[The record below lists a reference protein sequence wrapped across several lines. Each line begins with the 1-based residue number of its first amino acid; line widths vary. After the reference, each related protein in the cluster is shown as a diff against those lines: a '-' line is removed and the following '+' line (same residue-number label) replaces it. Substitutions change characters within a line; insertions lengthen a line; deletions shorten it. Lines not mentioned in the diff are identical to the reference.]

1 MLYWASLSLM
11 RHTRSFYG
19 KLILTPTIVLLL
31 LWIIIPL
38 SLTVYF
44 SFQSYNMLDGSPTG
58 YAGWMNYDFFIFD
71 EAFYDAILNTFLI
84 VLSLLLITV
93 IFGFI
98 FATLLNSDIFL
109 PNFVKLLYISPFLII
124 PSVSALLW
132 KNLMMD
138 PINGFITFILN
149 MLNFEGI
156 DFLNEYPLGSIIAML
171 AWTWVPFSTL
181 LILTSLK
188 SVDKTI
194 LESAK
199 IDGANPFQI
208 SLLVILPNILRS
220 INVVILI
227 ETIFFLAVFAEI
239 SIATNGGPGTETTN
253 LPFLIFQKGL
263 QNFDVGESSAGGLI
277 AVILANFVAIFLI
290 KIMSKNI

>member
-1 MLYWASLSLM
+1 MTYS
-11 RHTRSFYG
+11 RSFYG
-19 KLILTPTIVLLL
+19 KLILTPTIAVLL
-31 LWIIIPL
+31 LWIVIPL
-38 SLTVYF
+38 SLTIYY
-44 SFQSYNMLDGSPTG
+44 SFQNYNMLDGSPTG
-58 YAGWMNYDFFIFD
+58 YTGWMNYEFFIFD

-93 IFGFI
+93 FFGFL
-98 FATLLNSDIFL
+98 FASLLNSDIFL
-109 PNFVKLLYISPFLII
+109 SNFIKLLYISPFLII

-138 PINGFITFILN
+138 PINGFGTFLLN
-149 MLNFEGI
+149 ILNFEGI
-156 DFLNEYPLGSIIAML
+156 DFLNEYPLGSIITML
-171 AWTWVPFSTL
+171 SWTWVPFSTL

-188 SVDKTI
+188 SIDKTI
-194 LESAK
+194 IESAK
-199 IDGANPFQI
+199 IDGANQFQI
-208 SLLVILPNILRS
+208 SLFIILPNILRS
-220 INVVILI
+220 INIIILI

-277 AVILANFVAIFLI
+277 AVVLANFVAIFLI
-290 KIMSKNI
+290 KNMSKNI

>member
-1 MLYWASLSLM
+1 MTYS
-11 RHTRSFYG
+11 RSFFG
-19 KLILTPTIVLLL
+19 KLILTPTIAVLL
-31 LWIIIPL
+31 LWIVIPL
-38 SLTVYF
+38 SLTIYY
-44 SFQSYNMLDGSPTG
+44 SFQNYNMLDGSPTG
-58 YAGWMNYDFFIFD
+58 YTGWMNYEFFIFD

-93 IFGFI
+93 FFGFL
-98 FATLLNSDIFL
+98 FASLLNSDIFL
-109 PNFVKLLYISPFLII
+109 SNFIKLLYISPFLII

-138 PINGFITFILN
+138 PINGFGTFLLN
-149 MLNFEGI
+149 ILNFEGI
-156 DFLNEYPLGSIIAML
+156 DFLNEYPLGSIITML
-171 AWTWVPFSTL
+171 SWTWVPFSTL

-188 SVDKTI
+188 SIDKSI
-194 LESAK
+194 IESAK
-199 IDGANPFQI
+199 IDGANHFQI
-208 SLLVILPNILRS
+208 SLFIILPNILRS
-220 INVVILI
+220 INIIILI

-277 AVILANFVAIFLI
+277 AVVLANFVAIFLI
-290 KIMSKNI
+290 KNMSKNI

>member
-1 MLYWASLSLM
+1 MTYS
-11 RHTRSFYG
+11 RSFFG
-19 KLILTPTIVLLL
+19 KLILTPTIAVLL
-31 LWIIIPL
+31 LWIVIPL
-38 SLTVYF
+38 SLTIYY
-44 SFQSYNMLDGSPTG
+44 SFQNYNMLDGSPTG
-58 YAGWMNYDFFIFD
+58 YTGWMNYEFFIFD

-93 IFGFI
+93 FFGFL
-98 FATLLNSDIFL
+98 FASLLNSDIFL
-109 PNFVKLLYISPFLII
+109 SNFIKLLYISPFLII

-138 PINGFITFILN
+138 PINGFGTFLLN
-149 MLNFEGI
+149 ILNFEGI
-156 DFLNEYPLGSIIAML
+156 DFLNEYPLGSIITML
-171 AWTWVPFSTL
+171 SWTWVPFSTL

-188 SVDKTI
+188 SIDKTI
-194 LESAK
+194 IESAK
-199 IDGANPFQI
+199 IDGANHFQI
-208 SLLVILPNILRS
+208 SLFIILPNILRS
-220 INVVILI
+220 INIIILI

-277 AVILANFVAIFLI
+277 AVVLANFVAIFLI
-290 KIMSKNI
+290 KNMSKNI

>member
-1 MLYWASLSLM
+1 MTYS
-11 RHTRSFYG
+11 RSFFG
-19 KLILTPTIVLLL
+19 KLILTPTIAILL
-31 LWIIIPL
+31 LWIVLPL
-38 SLTVYF
+38 SLTIYY
-44 SFQSYNMLDGSPTG
+44 SFQNYNMLDGSPTG
-58 YAGWMNYDFFIFD
+58 YTGWMNYEFFIFD

-93 IFGFI
+93 FFGFL
-98 FATLLNSDIFL
+98 FASLLNSDIFL
-109 PNFVKLLYISPFLII
+109 SNFIKLLYISPFLII

-138 PINGFITFILN
+138 PINGFGTFLLN
-149 MLNFEGI
+149 ILNFEGI
-156 DFLNEYPLGSIIAML
+156 DFLNEYPLGSIITML
-171 AWTWVPFSTL
+171 SWTWVPFSTL

-188 SVDKTI
+188 SIDKTI
-194 LESAK
+194 IESAK
-199 IDGANPFQI
+199 IDGANHFQI
-208 SLLVILPNILRS
+208 SLFIILPNILRS
-220 INVVILI
+220 INIIILI

-277 AVILANFVAIFLI
+277 AVVLANFVAIFLI
-290 KIMSKNI
+290 KNMSKNI

>member
-1 MLYWASLSLM
+1 MTYS
-11 RHTRSFYG
+11 RSFFG
-19 KLILTPTIVLLL
+19 KLILTPTIAVLL
-31 LWIIIPL
+31 LWIVIPL
-38 SLTVYF
+38 SLTIYY
-44 SFQSYNMLDGSPTG
+44 SFQNYNMLDGSPTG
-58 YAGWMNYDFFIFD
+58 FTGWMNYEFFIFD

-93 IFGFI
+93 FFGFL
-98 FATLLNSDIFL
+98 FASLLNSDIFL
-109 PNFVKLLYISPFLII
+109 SNFIKLLYISPFLII

-138 PINGFITFILN
+138 PINGFGTFLLN
-149 MLNFEGI
+149 ILNFEGI
-156 DFLNEYPLGSIIAML
+156 DFLNEYPLGSIITML
-171 AWTWVPFSTL
+171 SWTWVPFSTL

-188 SVDKTI
+188 SIDKTI
-194 LESAK
+194 IESAK
-199 IDGANPFQI
+199 IDGANHFQI
-208 SLLVILPNILRS
+208 SLFIILPNILRS
-220 INVVILI
+220 INIIILI

-277 AVILANFVAIFLI
+277 AVVLANFVAIFLI
-290 KIMSKNI
+290 KNMSKNI

>member
-1 MLYWASLSLM
+1 MTYS
-11 RHTRSFYG
+11 RSFFG
-19 KLILTPTIVLLL
+19 KLILTPTIAVLL
-31 LWIIIPL
+31 LWIVIPL
-38 SLTVYF
+38 SLTIYY
-44 SFQSYNMLDGSPTG
+44 SFQNYNMLDGSPTG
-58 YAGWMNYDFFIFD
+58 YTGWMNYEFFIFD

-93 IFGFI
+93 FFGFL
-98 FATLLNSDIFL
+98 FASLLNSDIFL
-109 PNFVKLLYISPFLII
+109 SNFIKLLYISPFLII

-138 PINGFITFILN
+138 PINGFGTFLLN
-149 MLNFEGI
+149 ILNFEGI
-156 DFLNEYPLGSIIAML
+156 DFLNEYPLGSIITML
-171 AWTWVPFSTL
+171 SWTWVPFSTL

-188 SVDKTI
+188 SIDKTI
-194 LESAK
+194 IESAK
-199 IDGANPFQI
+199 IDGANDFQI
-208 SLLVILPNILRS
+208 SLFIILPNILRS
-220 INVVILI
+220 INIIILI

-277 AVILANFVAIFLI
+277 AVVLANFVAIFLI
-290 KIMSKNI
+290 KNMSKNI

>member
-1 MLYWASLSLM
+1 MTYS
-11 RHTRSFYG
+11 RSFLG
-19 KLILTPTIVLLL
+19 KLILTPTIAVLL
-31 LWIIIPL
+31 LWIVIPL
-38 SLTVYF
+38 SLTIYY
-44 SFQSYNMLDGSPTG
+44 SFQNYNMLDGSPTG
-58 YAGWMNYDFFIFD
+58 YTGWMNYEFFIFD

-93 IFGFI
+93 FLGFL
-98 FATLLNSDIFL
+98 FASLLNSDIFL
-109 PNFVKLLYISPFLII
+109 SNFIKLLYISPFLII

-138 PINGFITFILN
+138 PINGFGTFILN
-149 MLNFEGI
+149 ILNFEGI
-156 DFLNEYPLGSIIAML
+156 DFLNEYPLGSIITML
-171 AWTWVPFSTL
+171 SWTWVPFSTL

-188 SVDKTI
+188 SIDKTI
-194 LESAK
+194 IESAK
-199 IDGANPFQI
+199 IDGANHFQI
-208 SLLVILPNILRS
+208 SLFIILPNILRS
-220 INVVILI
+220 INIIILI

-277 AVILANFVAIFLI
+277 AVVIANFVAIFLI
-290 KIMSKNI
+290 KNMSKNI

>member
-1 MLYWASLSLM
+1 MTYS
-11 RHTRSFYG
+11 RSFFG
-19 KLILTPTIVLLL
+19 KLILTPTIAVLL
-31 LWIIIPL
+31 LWIVIPL
-38 SLTVYF
+38 SLTIYY
-44 SFQSYNMLDGSPTG
+44 SFQNYNMLDGSPTG
-58 YAGWMNYDFFIFD
+58 YTGWMNYEFFIFD

-93 IFGFI
+93 FFGFL
-98 FATLLNSDIFL
+98 FASLLNSDIFL
-109 PNFVKLLYISPFLII
+109 SNFVKLLYISPFLII

-138 PINGFITFILN
+138 PINGFGTFLLN
-149 MLNFEGI
+149 ILNFEGI
-156 DFLNEYPLGSIIAML
+156 DFLNEYPLGSIITML
-171 AWTWVPFSTL
+171 SWTWVPFSTL

-188 SVDKTI
+188 SIDKTMI
-194 LESAK
+194 ESAK
-199 IDGANPFQI
+199 IDGANHFQI
-208 SLLVILPNILRS
+208 SLFIILPNILRS
-220 INVVILI
+220 INIIILI

-277 AVILANFVAIFLI
+277 AVVLANFVAIFLI
-290 KIMSKNI
+290 KNMSKNI

>member
-1 MLYWASLSLM
+1 MTYS
-11 RHTRSFYG
+11 RSFFG
-19 KLILTPTIVLLL
+19 KLILTPTIAILL
-31 LWIIIPL
+31 LWIVIPL
-38 SLTVYF
+38 SLTIYY
-44 SFQSYNMLDGSPTG
+44 SFQNYNMLDGSPTG
-58 YAGWMNYDFFIFD
+58 YTGWMNYEFFIFD

-93 IFGFI
+93 FFGFL
-98 FATLLNSDIFL
+98 FASLLNSDIFL
-109 PNFVKLLYISPFLII
+109 SNFIKLLYISPFLII

-138 PINGFITFILN
+138 PINGFGTFLLN
-149 MLNFEGI
+149 ILNFEGI
-156 DFLNEYPLGSIIAML
+156 DFLNEYPLGSIITML
-171 AWTWVPFSTL
+171 SWTWVPFSTL

-188 SVDKTI
+188 SIDKTI
-194 LESAK
+194 IESAK
-199 IDGANPFQI
+199 IDGANHFQI
-208 SLLVILPNILRS
+208 SLFIILPNILRS
-220 INVVILI
+220 INIIILI

-277 AVILANFVAIFLI
+277 AVVLANFVAIFLI
-290 KIMSKNI
+290 KNMSKNI

>member
-1 MLYWASLSLM
+1 MTYSRAFL
-11 RHTRSFYG
+11 G
-19 KLILTPTIVLLL
+19 KLILTPTIAVLL
-31 LWIIIPL
+31 LWIVIPL
-38 SLTVYF
+38 SLTIYY
-44 SFQSYNMLDGSPTG
+44 SFQNYNMLDGSPTG
-58 YAGWMNYDFFIFD
+58 YTGWMNYEFFIFD

-93 IFGFI
+93 FFGFL
-98 FATLLNSDIFL
+98 FASLLNSDIFL
-109 PNFVKLLYISPFLII
+109 SNFIKLLYISPFLII

-138 PINGFITFILN
+138 PINGFGTFLLN
-149 MLNFEGI
+149 ILNFEGI
-156 DFLNEYPLGSIIAML
+156 DFLNEYPLGSIITML
-171 AWTWVPFSTL
+171 SWTWVPFSTL

-188 SVDKTI
+188 SIDKTI
-194 LESAK
+194 IESAK
-199 IDGANPFQI
+199 IDGANHFQI
-208 SLLVILPNILRS
+208 SLFIILPNILRS
-220 INVVILI
+220 INIIILI

-277 AVILANFVAIFLI
+277 AVVIANFVAIFLI
-290 KIMSKNI
+290 KNMSKNI

>member
-1 MLYWASLSLM
+1 MTYSRAFL
-11 RHTRSFYG
+11 G
-19 KLILTPTIVLLL
+19 KLILTPTIAVLL
-31 LWIIIPL
+31 LWIVIPL
-38 SLTVYF
+38 SLTIYY
-44 SFQSYNMLDGSPTG
+44 SFQNYNMLDGSPTG
-58 YAGWMNYDFFIFD
+58 YTGWMNYEFFIFD

-93 IFGFI
+93 FFGFL
-98 FATLLNSDIFL
+98 FASLLNSDIFL
-109 PNFVKLLYISPFLII
+109 SNFIKLLYISPFLII

-138 PINGFITFILN
+138 PINGFGTFLLN
-149 MLNFEGI
+149 ILNFEGI
-156 DFLNEYPLGSIIAML
+156 DFLNEYPLGSIITML
-171 AWTWVPFSTL
+171 SWTWVPFSTL

-188 SVDKTI
+188 SIDKTI
-194 LESAK
+194 IESAK
-199 IDGANPFQI
+199 IDGANHFQI
-208 SLLVILPNILRS
+208 SLFIILPNILRS
-220 INVVILI
+220 INIIILI

-277 AVILANFVAIFLI
+277 AVVLANFVAIFLI
-290 KIMSKNI
+290 KNMSKNI

>member
-1 MLYWASLSLM
+1 MTYS
-11 RHTRSFYG
+11 RSFYG
-19 KLILTPTIVLLL
+19 KLILTPTIAILL
-31 LWIIIPL
+31 LWIVIPL
-38 SLTVYF
+38 SLTIYY
-44 SFQSYNMLDGSPTG
+44 SFQNYNMLDGSPTG
-58 YAGWMNYDFFIFD
+58 YTGWMNYEFFIFD

-93 IFGFI
+93 FLGFL
-98 FATLLNSDIFL
+98 FASLLNSDIFL
-109 PNFVKLLYISPFLII
+109 SNFIKLLYISPFLII

-138 PINGFITFILN
+138 PINGFGTFLLN
-149 MLNFEGI
+149 ILNFEGI
-156 DFLNEYPLGSIIAML
+156 DFLNEYPLGSIITML
-171 AWTWVPFSTL
+171 SWTWVPFSTL

-188 SVDKTI
+188 SIDKTI
-194 LESAK
+194 IESAK
-199 IDGANPFQI
+199 IDGANHFQI
-208 SLLVILPNILRS
+208 SLFIILPNILRS
-220 INVVILI
+220 INIIILI

-277 AVILANFVAIFLI
+277 AVVLANFVAIFLI
-290 KIMSKNI
+290 KNMSKNI

>member
-1 MLYWASLSLM
+1 MTYS
-11 RHTRSFYG
+11 RSFYG
-19 KLILTPTIVLLL
+19 KLILTPTIAVLL
-31 LWIIIPL
+31 LWIVIPL
-38 SLTVYF
+38 SLTIYY
-44 SFQSYNMLDGSPTG
+44 SFQNYNMLDGSPTG
-58 YAGWMNYDFFIFD
+58 YTGWMNYEFFIFD

-93 IFGFI
+93 FFGFL
-98 FATLLNSDIFL
+98 FASLLNSDIFL
-109 PNFVKLLYISPFLII
+109 SNFIKLLYISPFLII

-138 PINGFITFILN
+138 PINGFGTFLLN
-149 MLNFEGI
+149 ILNFEGI
-156 DFLNEYPLGSIIAML
+156 DFLNEYPLGSIITML
-171 AWTWVPFSTL
+171 SWTWVPFSTL

-188 SVDKTI
+188 SIDKTI
-194 LESAK
+194 IESAK
-199 IDGANPFQI
+199 IDGANHFQI
-208 SLLVILPNILRS
+208 SLFIILPNILRS
-220 INVVILI
+220 INIIILI

-277 AVILANFVAIFLI
+277 AVVLANFVAIFLI
-290 KIMSKNI
+290 KNMSKNI

>member
-1 MLYWASLSLM
+1 MTYS
-11 RHTRSFYG
+11 RSFFG
-19 KLILTPTIVLLL
+19 KLILTPTIAVLL
-31 LWIIIPL
+31 LWIVIPL
-38 SLTVYF
+38 SLTIYY
-44 SFQSYNMLDGSPTG
+44 SFQNYNMLDGSPTG
-58 YAGWMNYDFFIFD
+58 YTGWMNYEFFIFD

-93 IFGFI
+93 FFGFL
-98 FATLLNSDIFL
+98 FASLLNSDIFL
-109 PNFVKLLYISPFLII
+109 SNFVKLLYISPFLII

-138 PINGFITFILN
+138 PINGFGTFLLN
-149 MLNFEGI
+149 ILNFEGI
-156 DFLNEYPLGSIIAML
+156 DFLNEYPLGSIITML
-171 AWTWVPFSTL
+171 SWTWVPFSTL

-188 SVDKTI
+188 SLDKTI
-194 LESAK
+194 IESAK
-199 IDGANPFQI
+199 IDGANHFQI
-208 SLLVILPNILRS
+208 SLFIILPNILRS
-220 INVVILI
+220 INIIILI

-277 AVILANFVAIFLI
+277 AVVLANFVAIFLI
-290 KIMSKNI
+290 KNMSKNI

>member
-1 MLYWASLSLM
+1 MTYS
-11 RHTRSFYG
+11 RSFFG
-19 KLILTPTIVLLL
+19 KLILTPTIAVLL
-31 LWIIIPL
+31 LWIVIPL
-38 SLTVYF
+38 SLTIYY
-44 SFQSYNMLDGSPTG
+44 SFQNYNMLDGSPTG
-58 YAGWMNYDFFIFD
+58 YTGWMNYEFFIFD

-93 IFGFI
+93 FFGFL
-98 FATLLNSDIFL
+98 FASLLNSDIFL
-109 PNFVKLLYISPFLII
+109 SNFIKLLYISPFLII

-138 PINGFITFILN
+138 PINGFGTFLLN
-149 MLNFEGI
+149 ILNFEGI
-156 DFLNEYPLGSIIAML
+156 DFLNEYPLGSIITML
-171 AWTWVPFSTL
+171 SWTWVPFSTL

-188 SVDKTI
+188 SIDKTMI
-194 LESAK
+194 ESAK
-199 IDGANPFQI
+199 IDGANHFQI
-208 SLLVILPNILRS
+208 SLFIILPNILRS
-220 INVVILI
+220 INIIILI

-277 AVILANFVAIFLI
+277 AVVLANFVAIFLI
-290 KIMSKNI
+290 KNMSKNI

>member
-1 MLYWASLSLM
+1 MTYS
-11 RHTRSFYG
+11 RSFYG
-19 KLILTPTIVLLL
+19 KLILTPTIAILL
-31 LWIIIPL
+31 LWIVIPL
-38 SLTVYF
+38 SLTIYY
-44 SFQSYNMLDGSPTG
+44 SFQNYNMLDGSPTG
-58 YAGWMNYDFFIFD
+58 YTGWMNYEFFIFD

-93 IFGFI
+93 FFGFL
-98 FATLLNSDIFL
+98 FASLLNSDIFL
-109 PNFVKLLYISPFLII
+109 SNFIKLLYISPFLII

-138 PINGFITFILN
+138 PINGFGTFILN
-149 MLNFEGI
+149 ILNFEGI
-156 DFLNEYPLGSIIAML
+156 DFLNEYPLGSIITML
-171 AWTWVPFSTL
+171 SWTWIPFSTL

-188 SVDKTI
+188 SIDKTI
-194 LESAK
+194 IESAK
-199 IDGANPFQI
+199 IDGANHFQI
-208 SLLVILPNILRS
+208 SLFIILPNILRS
-220 INVVILI
+220 INIIILI

-277 AVILANFVAIFLI
+277 AVVLANFVAIFLI
-290 KIMSKNI
+290 KNMSKNI

>member
-1 MLYWASLSLM
+1 MTYS
-11 RHTRSFYG
+11 RSFYG
-19 KLILTPTIVLLL
+19 KLILTPTIAVLL
-31 LWIIIPL
+31 LWIVIPL
-38 SLTVYF
+38 SLTIYY
-44 SFQSYNMLDGSPTG
+44 SFQNYNMLDGSPTG
-58 YAGWMNYDFFIFD
+58 YTGWMNYEFFIFD

-93 IFGFI
+93 FFGFL
-98 FATLLNSDIFL
+98 FASLLNSDIFL
-109 PNFVKLLYISPFLII
+109 SNFIKLLYISPFLII

-138 PINGFITFILN
+138 PINGFGTFLLN
-149 MLNFEGI
+149 ILNFEGI
-156 DFLNEYPLGSIIAML
+156 DFLNEYPLGSIITML
-171 AWTWVPFSTL
+171 SWTWVPFSTL

-188 SVDKTI
+188 SIDKTMI
-194 LESAK
+194 ESAK
-199 IDGANPFQI
+199 IDGANHFQI
-208 SLLVILPNILRS
+208 SLFIILPNILRS
-220 INVVILI
+220 INIIILI

-277 AVILANFVAIFLI
+277 AVVLANFVAIFLI
-290 KIMSKNI
+290 KNMSKNI

>member
-1 MLYWASLSLM
+1 MTYS
-11 RHTRSFYG
+11 RSFFG
-19 KLILTPTIVLLL
+19 KLILTPTIAVLL
-31 LWIIIPL
+31 LWIVIPL
-38 SLTVYF
+38 SLTIYY
-44 SFQSYNMLDGSPTG
+44 SFQNYNMLDGSPTG
-58 YAGWMNYDFFIFD
+58 YTGWMNYEFFIFD

-93 IFGFI
+93 FLGFL
-98 FATLLNSDIFL
+98 FASLLNSDIFL
-109 PNFVKLLYISPFLII
+109 SNFIKLLYISPFLII

-138 PINGFITFILN
+138 PINGFGTFILN
-149 MLNFEGI
+149 ILNFEGI
-156 DFLNEYPLGSIIAML
+156 DFLNEYPLGSIITML
-171 AWTWVPFSTL
+171 SWTWVPFSTL

-188 SVDKTI
+188 SIDKTI
-194 LESAK
+194 IESAK
-199 IDGANPFQI
+199 IDGANHFQI
-208 SLLVILPNILRS
+208 SLFIILPNILRS
-220 INVVILI
+220 INIIILI

-277 AVILANFVAIFLI
+277 AVVIANFVAIFLI
-290 KIMSKNI
+290 KNMSKNI

>member
-1 MLYWASLSLM
+1 MTYS
-11 RHTRSFYG
+11 RSFYG
-19 KLILTPTIVLLL
+19 KLILTPTIAILL
-31 LWIIIPL
+31 LWIVIPL
-38 SLTVYF
+38 SLTIYY
-44 SFQSYNMLDGSPTG
+44 SFQNYNMLDGSPTG
-58 YAGWMNYDFFIFD
+58 YTGWMNYEFFIFD

-93 IFGFI
+93 FLGFL
-98 FATLLNSDIFL
+98 FASLLNSDIFL
-109 PNFVKLLYISPFLII
+109 SNFIKLLYISPFLII

-138 PINGFITFILN
+138 PINGFGTFILN
-149 MLNFEGI
+149 ILNFEGI
-156 DFLNEYPLGSIIAML
+156 DFLNEYPLGSIITML
-171 AWTWVPFSTL
+171 SWTWVPFSTL

-188 SVDKTI
+188 SIDKTMI
-194 LESAK
+194 ESAK
-199 IDGANPFQI
+199 IDGANHFQI
-208 SLLVILPNILRS
+208 SLFIILPNILRS
-220 INVVILI
+220 INIIILI

-277 AVILANFVAIFLI
+277 AVVLANFVAIFLI
-290 KIMSKNI
+290 KNMSKNI

>member
-1 MLYWASLSLM
+1 MTYS
-11 RHTRSFYG
+11 RSFYG
-19 KLILTPTIVLLL
+19 KLILTPTIAVLL
-31 LWIIIPL
+31 LWIVIPL
-38 SLTVYF
+38 SLTIYY
-44 SFQSYNMLDGSPTG
+44 SFQNYNMLDGSPTG
-58 YAGWMNYDFFIFD
+58 YTGWMNYEFFIFD

-93 IFGFI
+93 FFGFL
-98 FATLLNSDIFL
+98 FASLLNSDIFL
-109 PNFVKLLYISPFLII
+109 SNFIKLLYISPFLII

-138 PINGFITFILN
+138 PINGFGTFLLN
-149 MLNFEGI
+149 ILNFEGI
-156 DFLNEYPLGSIIAML
+156 DFLNEYPLGSIITML
-171 AWTWVPFSTL
+171 SWTWVPFSTL

-188 SVDKTI
+188 SIDKSI
-194 LESAK
+194 IESAK
-199 IDGANPFQI
+199 IDGANHFQI
-208 SLLVILPNILRS
+208 SLFIILPNILRS
-220 INVVILI
+220 INIIILI

-277 AVILANFVAIFLI
+277 AVVLANFVAIFLI
-290 KIMSKNI
+290 KNMSKNI

>member
-1 MLYWASLSLM
+1 MTYS
-11 RHTRSFYG
+11 RSFYG
-19 KLILTPTIVLLL
+19 KLILTPTIAILL
-31 LWIIIPL
+31 LWIVIPL
-38 SLTVYF
+38 SLTIYY
-44 SFQSYNMLDGSPTG
+44 SFQNYNMLDGSPTG
-58 YAGWMNYDFFIFD
+58 YTGWMNYEFFIFD

-93 IFGFI
+93 FFGFL
-98 FATLLNSDIFL
+98 FASLLNSDIFL
-109 PNFVKLLYISPFLII
+109 SNFIKLLYISPFLII

-138 PINGFITFILN
+138 PINGFGTFLLN
-149 MLNFEGI
+149 ILNFEGI
-156 DFLNEYPLGSIIAML
+156 DFLNEYPLGSIITML
-171 AWTWVPFSTL
+171 SWTWVPFSTL

-188 SVDKTI
+188 SIDKTI
-194 LESAK
+194 IESAK
-199 IDGANPFQI
+199 IDGANHFQI
-208 SLLVILPNILRS
+208 SLFIILPNILRS
-220 INVVILI
+220 INIIILI

-277 AVILANFVAIFLI
+277 AVVLANFVAIFLI
-290 KIMSKNI
+290 KNMSKNI

>member
-1 MLYWASLSLM
+1 MTYS
-11 RHTRSFYG
+11 RSFFG
-19 KLILTPTIVLLL
+19 KLILTPTIAVLL
-31 LWIIIPL
+31 LWIVIPL
-38 SLTVYF
+38 SLTIYY
-44 SFQSYNMLDGSPTG
+44 SFQNYNMLDGSPTG
-58 YAGWMNYDFFIFD
+58 YIGWMNYEFFIFD

-93 IFGFI
+93 FFGFL
-98 FATLLNSDIFL
+98 FASLLNSDIFL
-109 PNFVKLLYISPFLII
+109 SNFIKLLYISPFLII

-138 PINGFITFILN
+138 PINGFGTFLLN
-149 MLNFEGI
+149 ILNFEGI
-156 DFLNEYPLGSIIAML
+156 DFLNEYPLGSIITML
-171 AWTWVPFSTL
+171 SWTWVPFSTL

-188 SVDKTI
+188 SIDKTI
-194 LESAK
+194 IESAK
-199 IDGANPFQI
+199 IDGANDFQI
-208 SLLVILPNILRS
+208 SLFIILPNILRS
-220 INVVILI
+220 INIIILI

-277 AVILANFVAIFLI
+277 AVVLANFVAIFLI
-290 KIMSKNI
+290 KNMSKNI

>member
-1 MLYWASLSLM
+1 MTYS
-11 RHTRSFYG
+11 RSFFG
-19 KLILTPTIVLLL
+19 KLILTPTIAVLL
-31 LWIIIPL
+31 LWIVIPL
-38 SLTVYF
+38 SLTIYY
-44 SFQSYNMLDGSPTG
+44 SFQNYNMLDGSPTG
-58 YAGWMNYDFFIFD
+58 YTGWMNYEFFIFD

-93 IFGFI
+93 FFGFL
-98 FATLLNSDIFL
+98 FASLLNSDIFL
-109 PNFVKLLYISPFLII
+109 SNFVKLLYISPFLII

-138 PINGFITFILN
+138 PINGFGTFLLN
-149 MLNFEGI
+149 ILNFEGI
-156 DFLNEYPLGSIIAML
+156 DFLNEYPLGSIITML
-171 AWTWVPFSTL
+171 SWTWVPFSTL

-188 SVDKTI
+188 SIDKTI
-194 LESAK
+194 IESAK
-199 IDGANPFQI
+199 IDGANHFQI
-208 SLLVILPNILRS
+208 SLFIILPNILRS
-220 INVVILI
+220 INIIILI

-277 AVILANFVAIFLI
+277 AVVLANFVAIFLI
-290 KIMSKNI
+290 KNMSKNI

>member
-1 MLYWASLSLM
+1 MTYS
-11 RHTRSFYG
+11 RSFFG
-19 KLILTPTIVLLL
+19 KLILTPTIAVLL
-31 LWIIIPL
+31 LWIVIPL
-38 SLTVYF
+38 SLTIYY
-44 SFQSYNMLDGSPTG
+44 SFQNYNMLDGSPTG
-58 YAGWMNYDFFIFD
+58 YTGWMNYEFFIFD

-93 IFGFI
+93 FFGFL
-98 FATLLNSDIFL
+98 FASLLNSDIFL
-109 PNFVKLLYISPFLII
+109 SNFIKLLYISPFLII

-138 PINGFITFILN
+138 PINGFGTFLLN
-149 MLNFEGI
+149 ILNFEGI
-156 DFLNEYPLGSIIAML
+156 DFLNEYPLGSIITML
-171 AWTWVPFSTL
+171 SWTWVPFSTL

-188 SVDKTI
+188 SIDKTI
-194 LESAK
+194 IESAK
-199 IDGANPFQI
+199 IDGANHFQI
-208 SLLVILPNILRS
+208 SLLIILPNILRS
-220 INVVILI
+220 INIIILI

-277 AVILANFVAIFLI
+277 AVVLANFVAIFLI
-290 KIMSKNI
+290 KNMSKNI

>member
-1 MLYWASLSLM
+1 MTYS
-11 RHTRSFYG
+11 RSFFG
-19 KLILTPTIVLLL
+19 KLILTPTIAVLL
-31 LWIIIPL
+31 LWIVIPL
-38 SLTVYF
+38 SLTIYY
-44 SFQSYNMLDGSPTG
+44 SFQNYNMLDGSPTG
-58 YAGWMNYDFFIFD
+58 YTGWMNYEFFIFD

-93 IFGFI
+93 FFGFL
-98 FATLLNSDIFL
+98 FASLLNSDIFL
-109 PNFVKLLYISPFLII
+109 SNFIKLLYISPFLII

-138 PINGFITFILN
+138 PINGFGTFLLN
-149 MLNFEGI
+149 ILNFEGI
-156 DFLNEYPLGSIIAML
+156 DFLNEYPLGSIITML
-171 AWTWVPFSTL
+171 SWTWVPFSTL

-188 SVDKTI
+188 SLDKTI
-194 LESAK
+194 IESAK
-199 IDGANPFQI
+199 IDGANHFQI
-208 SLLVILPNILRS
+208 SLFIILPNILRS
-220 INVVILI
+220 INIIILI

-277 AVILANFVAIFLI
+277 AVVLANFVAIFLI
-290 KIMSKNI
+290 KNMSKNI

>member
-1 MLYWASLSLM
+1 MTYS
-11 RHTRSFYG
+11 RSFYG
-19 KLILTPTIVLLL
+19 KLILTPTIAVLL
-31 LWIIIPL
+31 LWIVIPL
-38 SLTVYF
+38 SLTIYY
-44 SFQSYNMLDGSPTG
+44 SFQNYNMLDGSPTG
-58 YAGWMNYDFFIFD
+58 YTGWMNYEFFIFD

-93 IFGFI
+93 FFGFL
-98 FATLLNSDIFL
+98 FASLLNSDIFL
-109 PNFVKLLYISPFLII
+109 SNFVKLLYISPFLII

-138 PINGFITFILN
+138 PINGFGTFLLN
-149 MLNFEGI
+149 ILNFEGI
-156 DFLNEYPLGSIIAML
+156 DFLNEYPLGSIITML
-171 AWTWVPFSTL
+171 SWTWVPFSTL

-188 SVDKTI
+188 SIDKSI
-194 LESAK
+194 IESAK
-199 IDGANPFQI
+199 IDGANHFQI
-208 SLLVILPNILRS
+208 SLFIILPNILRS
-220 INVVILI
+220 INIIILI

-277 AVILANFVAIFLI
+277 AVVLANFVAIFLI
-290 KIMSKNI
+290 KNMSKNI